1 VRKVVAMMEGEVV
14 LKPYKTNLRKAF
26 E

>member
-1 VRKVVAMMEGEVV
+1 VVAMMEGEVV

-26 E
+26 EWES